1 MEEATEGKGFGSPGA
16 DISAGSVCV
25 RGVWHLSA
33 RTSSHAGSRTPGPP
47 WAGSRREDAERELR
61 SCFPAP
67 PFPTSVTPLHAPF
80 RSLCFPPRS
89 TRAAK
94 RINWPNRLFWYLLM
108 WQKESCKNQYI
119 LVPTWRH
126 VIASNTVIWLM
137 FSVLSLDFSR
147 APHWDFVSV
156 HNIHRKLS
164 DKEYAV
170 NSSYQ
175 ANQNEM
181 QYLLVE

>member
-1 MEEATEGKGFGSPGA
+1 MW
-16 DISAGSVCV
+16 DVSAP
-25 RGVWHLSA
+25 A
-33 RTSSHAGSRTPGPP
+33 SSYAGSRAAGSP
-47 WAGSRREDAERELR
+47 WAESRREDAEWELR
-61 SCFPAP
+61 SCFPAL
-67 PFPTSVTPLHAPF
+67 PFPTSVTPFHVRF
-80 RSLCFPPRS
+80 HSLYFPARPAK
-89 TRAAK
+89 AAK
-94 RINWPNRLFWYLLM
+94 RMNWPHRLFWYLLM

-126 VIASNTVIWLM
+126 VTVSNTVIWLM
-137 FSVLSLDFSR
+137 FSVLSLDFSH
-147 APHWDFVSV
+147 APYWAFVSV

-175 ANQNEM
+175 ANQNEI